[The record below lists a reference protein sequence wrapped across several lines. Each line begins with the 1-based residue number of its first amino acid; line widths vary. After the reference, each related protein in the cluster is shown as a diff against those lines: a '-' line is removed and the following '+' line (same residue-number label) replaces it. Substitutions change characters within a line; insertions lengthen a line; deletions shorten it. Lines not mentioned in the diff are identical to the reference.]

1 MVSAIVLFYLCP
13 MRRIEGN
20 MVRPMENTSAKPGNE
35 MENRRSYQQAVRHA
49 IDFTSN
55 GERGSFPASGSA

>member
-1 MVSAIVLFYLCP
+1 

-35 MENRRSYQQAVRHA
+35 MENRRSYQQAVWHA

>member
-1 MVSAIVLFYLCP
+1 

-35 MENRRSYQQAVRHA
+35 MENRRSYQQAV
-49 IDFTSN
+49 DFTSN
-55 GERGSFPASGSA
+55 GECGSFPASGSA